1 MNHLQDGD
9 DFGFGSGGAE
19 EQLERRAGGAATNQT
34 DRSNLAPQAMQWAV
48 RVRTKTN
55 NRVAASAGGGGGG
68 FIYIDPSSLRR
79 SATTGAAVATASL
92 SEPVTMGTT
101 ASALAR

>member
-1 MNHLQDGD
+1 MIHNSDNSPQDAD

-19 EQLERRAGGAATNQT
+19 EQLERRAGGAATGAGGT

-55 NRVAASAGGGGGG
+55 NRVAASGGGGGGGGG
-68 FIYIDPSSLRR
+68 FIYIDPRDGF
-79 SATTGAAVATASL
+79 A
-92 SEPVTMGTT
+92 
-101 ASALAR
+101 